1 MTRYLIPAF
10 LFLFLAAC
18 SDDSNPDAYLPE
30 ANGQHGEILLIMDN
44 NLWNGSIGQSVQDR
58 FSQIVKGPYLRPEP
72 TFSFYRKTPEDVNHV
87 NQMNRNILKFMID
100 TDSTYAET
108 AVIEKRNYYAKNQL
122 FLIVKDSD
130 PDRLAEFAQ
139 NDLDQ
144 IVETFNDFELQQL
157 IRMYEEDPNKRVKE
171 MAENKF
177 GISISVP
184 RRSVLKSEKE
194 NFVLVKHDRSKNV
207 LPNDATKAQG
217 GTFWIQQGFLFWSTP
232 YIPDS
237 AQMTVENVLK
247 DRDTTLKY
255 NVPGKTKG
263 TYMGTE
269 YTEHY
274 EPKGRVFD
282 FHGYKTV
289 EVQGLW
295 IYEGDTFVGGGGPFV
310 QYSILNEADNRIITV
325 CGYIY
330 APYFDKREYIRELHA
345 VLNTIEINS

>member
-1 MTRYLIPAF
+1 MTRYLIPA
-10 LFLFLAAC
+10 LLLLLITAC
-18 SDDSNPDAYLPE
+18 SEEGSQDAYLPD
-30 ANGQHGEILLIMDN
+30 ATGQHGEILLIMDDV
-44 NLWNGSIGQSVQDR
+44 LWGGTVGQSVQER
-58 FSQIVKGPYLRPEP
+58 FTQVLKGPYLRPEP
-72 TFSFYRKTPEDVNHV
+72 TFSFYRKTPEDVNHMD
-87 NQMNRNILKFMID
+87 QMNRNILKFMID
-100 TDSTYAET
+100 SDSTYAET
-108 AVIEKRNYYAKNQL
+108 AIIEKENYYAKNQL

-130 PDRLAEFAQ
+130 PNRLAAFAQ
-139 NDLDQ
+139 NDLDG
-144 IVETFNDFELQQL
+144 IVETYNDFELQQL
-157 IRMYEEDPNKRVKE
+157 IRFYEGDPNKRVKE
-171 MAENKF
+171 MAEKKF
-177 GISISVP
+177 GFSISVP
-184 RRSVLKSEKE
+184 ERSVLKSEKE
-194 NFVLVKHDRSKNV
+194 NFALVKHDRSKNV
-207 LPNDATKAQG
+207 LANDATKAQG

-247 DRDTTLKY
+247 DRDSTLKY

-282 FHGYKTV
+282 YHGYTAV
-289 EVQGLW
+289 EIQGLW

-310 QYSILNEADNRIITV
+310 QYSILNEAENKIVTV